1 MVRKELSF
9 HTVFFQRRKNYCYS
23 PLLSLRSMPLFF
35 QKQNDR
41 SNFAWQNY
49 FVGACLTLQAENIKY
64 INPMFRIA
72 AYYPFYNTFNGM
84 QQFPKQTIL
93 YAFDVFTGPAFK
105 TNIKEY
111 IRFTLTPGIHY
122 MYQLSD
128 EYHLNYIGGGI
139 SAGIELPVARHWSIL
154 NNGTITLDYA
164 NSGTNKDIQ
173 NFDISYQYQ
182 ASDTA
187 KKAITEGLIFIKSE
201 KNFLLLPK
209 FKNLKQQ
216 FRKQIRFQILQT
228 SINKL
233 MCIKKTTCFYD

>member
-1 MVRKELSF
+1 
-9 HTVFFQRRKNYCYS
+9 
-23 PLLSLRSMPLFF
+23 MPLFF
-35 QKQNDR
+35 QRQNDL
-41 SNFAWQNY
+41 SNFVWQNY
-49 FVGACLTLQAENIKY
+49 FVGACLTLQAENIRY

-105 TNIKEY
+105 TNIKD
-111 IRFTLTPGIHY
+111 IRFTLTPEIHY

-128 EYHLNYIGGGI
+128 EYHLNYLGGGI
-139 SAGIELPVARHWSIL
+139 SAGIEHPVARHWSIL
-154 NNGTITLDYA
+154 NNGKITFDYA

-201 KNFLLLPK
+201 KTSCFFP
-209 FKNLKQQ
+209 NL
-216 FRKQIRFQILQT
+216 RI
-228 SINKL
+228 
-233 MCIKKTTCFYD
+233 

>member
-41 SNFAWQNY
+41 SNFVWQNY
-49 FVGACLTLQAENIKY
+49 FVGVCLTLQAENIKY

-72 AYYPFYNTFNGM
+72 AFYPFYNTFNGM

-93 YAFDVFTGPAFK
+93 YAFDVFTGSAFK
-105 TNIKEY
+105 TNIKD

-128 EYHLNYIGGGI
+128 EYHLNYLGGGI

-201 KNFLLLPK
+201 KTSCFFP
-209 FKNLKQQ
+209 NL
-216 FRKQIRFQILQT
+216 RI
-228 SINKL
+228 
-233 MCIKKTTCFYD
+233 

>member
-35 QKQNDR
+35 QRQNDR
-41 SNFAWQNY
+41 SNFVWQNY
-49 FVGACLTLQAENIKY
+49 FIGACLTLQAENIKY

-93 YAFDVFTGPAFK
+93 YAFDVFTGPTFK
-105 TNIKEY
+105 TNIKD

-128 EYHLNYIGGGI
+128 EYHLNYLGGGT

-187 KKAITEGLIFIKSE
+187 KKAITEELIFIKSE
-201 KNFLLLPK
+201 KTSCFFP
-209 FKNLKQQ
+209 NL
-216 FRKQIRFQILQT
+216 RI
-228 SINKL
+228 
-233 MCIKKTTCFYD
+233 

>member
-35 QKQNDR
+35 QRQNDR
-41 SNFAWQNY
+41 SNFVWQNN
-49 FVGACLTLQAENIKY
+49 FVGVCLTLQAENIKY

-72 AYYPFYNTFNGM
+72 AYSPFYNTFNRM

-93 YAFDVFTGPAFK
+93 YAFDVFTEPAFK

-111 IRFTLTPGIHY
+111 IRFTLTSGIHY

-128 EYHLNYIGGGI
+128 EYHLNYPGGGI

-173 NFDISYQYQ
+173 NFDISYQFQ
-182 ASDTA
+182 AS
-187 KKAITEGLIFIKSE
+187 
-201 KNFLLLPK
+201 
-209 FKNLKQQ
+209 
-216 FRKQIRFQILQT
+216 R
-228 SINKL
+228 
-233 MCIKKTTCFYD
+233 

>member
-35 QKQNDR
+35 QRQNDR
-41 SNFAWQNY
+41 SNFVWQNY
-49 FVGACLTLQAENIKY
+49 FIGACLTLQAENIKY
-64 INPMFRIA
+64 INPIFRIA

-93 YAFDVFTGPAFK
+93 YAFDVFTGPTFK
-105 TNIKEY
+105 TNIKD

-128 EYHLNYIGGGI
+128 EYHLNYLGGGT

-187 KKAITEGLIFIKSE
+187 KKAITEELIFIKSE
-201 KNFLLLPK
+201 KTSCFFP
-209 FKNLKQQ
+209 NL
-216 FRKQIRFQILQT
+216 RI
-228 SINKL
+228 
-233 MCIKKTTCFYD
+233 

>member
-1 MVRKELSF
+1 MECSSF
-9 HTVFFQRRKNYCYS
+9 Q
-23 PLLSLRSMPLFF
+23 
-35 QKQNDR
+35 
-41 SNFAWQNY
+41 
-49 FVGACLTLQAENIKY
+49 
-64 INPMFRIA
+64 
-72 AYYPFYNTFNGM
+72 
-84 QQFPKQTIL
+84 KQTIL

-105 TNIKEY
+105 TNIKD

-128 EYHLNYIGGGI
+128 EYHLNYPGGGI
-139 SAGIELPVARHWSIL
+139 SAGIKLPVARHWSIL

-182 ASDTA
+182 ASIGVRYS
-187 KKAITEGLIFIKSE
+187 KKGYNRRAYIHKIR

-216 FRKQIRFQILQT
+216 FRKQIKLQILQT

>member
-9 HTVFFQRRKNYCYS
+9 HTVFFQHRKNYCYS

-35 QKQNDR
+35 QRQNDR
-41 SNFAWQNY
+41 SNFVWQNY

-128 EYHLNYIGGGI
+128 EYHLNYLGGGI

-182 ASDTA
+182 ASIGVRYS
-187 KKAITEGLIFIKSE
+187 KKGYNRRAYIHKIRK
-201 KNFLLLPK
+201 KLPASS
-209 FKNLKQQ
+209 
-216 FRKQIRFQILQT
+216 QI
-228 SINKL
+228 
-233 MCIKKTTCFYD
+233 

>member
-1 MVRKELSF
+1 
-9 HTVFFQRRKNYCYS
+9 
-23 PLLSLRSMPLFF
+23 MPLFF

-41 SNFAWQNY
+41 SNFVWQNY
-49 FVGACLTLQAENIKY
+49 FVGASLTLRAENIKY
-64 INPMFRIA
+64 ISPMFRIA
-72 AYYPFYNTFNGM
+72 AYSPFYNTFNGM

-105 TNIKEY
+105 TNIKD

-128 EYHLNYIGGGI
+128 EYHLNYIGRGI
-139 SAGIELPVARHWSIL
+139 SAGKEHPVARHWSIL

-182 ASDTA
+182 ASIGIRYS
-187 KKAITEGLIFIKSE
+187 KKGYNRRACIHKIRK
-201 KNFLLLPK
+201 KLPASS
-209 FKNLKQQ
+209 
-216 FRKQIRFQILQT
+216 QI
-228 SINKL
+228 
-233 MCIKKTTCFYD
+233 

>member
-1 MVRKELSF
+1 
-9 HTVFFQRRKNYCYS
+9 
-23 PLLSLRSMPLFF
+23 
-35 QKQNDR
+35 
-41 SNFAWQNY
+41 
-49 FVGACLTLQAENIKY
+49 
-64 INPMFRIA
+64 
-72 AYYPFYNTFNGM
+72 
-84 QQFPKQTIL
+84 
-93 YAFDVFTGPAFK
+93 
-105 TNIKEY
+105 
-111 IRFTLTPGIHY
+111 

-128 EYHLNYIGGGI
+128 EYHLNYLGGGT
-139 SAGIELPVARHWSIL
+139 SAGIEHPVARHWSIL

-209 FKNLKQQ
+209 LKNLKQK
-216 FRKQIRFQILQT
+216 FRKRIRFKILQT
-228 SINKL
+228 IINKL

>member
-1 MVRKELSF
+1 
-9 HTVFFQRRKNYCYS
+9 
-23 PLLSLRSMPLFF
+23 MPLFF
-35 QKQNDR
+35 PKQNDR
-41 SNFAWQNY
+41 SNFVWQNY
-49 FVGACLTLQAENIKY
+49 FVGACLTLQAENIRY

-93 YAFDVFTGPAFK
+93 YAFDVFTGPTFK
-105 TNIKEY
+105 TNIKD

-128 EYHLNYIGGGI
+128 EYHLNYLGGGI

-173 NFDISYQYQ
+173 NFDISY
-182 ASDTA
+182 
-187 KKAITEGLIFIKSE
+187 
-201 KNFLLLPK
+201 
-209 FKNLKQQ
+209 
-216 FRKQIRFQILQT
+216 
-228 SINKL
+228 
-233 MCIKKTTCFYD
+233 

>member
-41 SNFAWQNY
+41 SNFVWQNY

-72 AYYPFYNTFNGM
+72 AFYPFYNTFNGM

-93 YAFDVFTGPAFK
+93 YAFDVFTGSAFK
-105 TNIKEY
+105 TNIKD

-128 EYHLNYIGGGI
+128 EYHLNYPGRGI

-182 ASDTA
+182 A
-187 KKAITEGLIFIKSE
+187 FID
-201 KNFLLLPK
+201 N
-209 FKNLKQQ
+209 
-216 FRKQIRFQILQT
+216 
-228 SINKL
+228 
-233 MCIKKTTCFYD
+233 M

>member
-1 MVRKELSF
+1 
-9 HTVFFQRRKNYCYS
+9 
-23 PLLSLRSMPLFF
+23 MPLFF

-41 SNFAWQNY
+41 SNFVWQNY

-72 AYYPFYNTFNGM
+72 AYSPFYNTFNRM
-84 QQFPKQTIL
+84 QQFPKQTVL

-105 TNIKEY
+105 TNIKD

-128 EYHLNYIGGGI
+128 EYHLNYPGGGI
-139 SAGIELPVARHWSIL
+139 SEGIELPVARHWSIL

-201 KNFLLLPK
+201 K
-209 FKNLKQQ
+209 
-216 FRKQIRFQILQT
+216 T
-228 SINKL
+228 S
-233 MCIKKTTCFYD
+233 CFFPN

>member
-1 MVRKELSF
+1 
-9 HTVFFQRRKNYCYS
+9 
-23 PLLSLRSMPLFF
+23 MPLFF
-35 QKQNDR
+35 PKQNDR
-41 SNFAWQNY
+41 SNFVWQNY
-49 FVGACLTLQAENIKY
+49 FVGVCLTLQAENIRY

-72 AYYPFYNTFNGM
+72 AYSPFYNTFNRM

-93 YAFDVFTGPAFK
+93 YAFDVFTGSAFK
-105 TNIKEY
+105 TNIKD

-128 EYHLNYIGGGI
+128 EYHLNYPGRGT

-182 ASDTA
+182 ASIGVRYS
-187 KKAITEGLIFIKSE
+187 KKGYNRRAYIHKIRK
-201 KNFLLLPK
+201 KLPASS
-209 FKNLKQQ
+209 
-216 FRKQIRFQILQT
+216 QI
-228 SINKL
+228 
-233 MCIKKTTCFYD
+233 

>member
-23 PLLSLRSMPLFF
+23 PLLSLRSIPLFF

-41 SNFAWQNY
+41 SNFVWQNY
-49 FVGACLTLQAENIKY
+49 FVEVCLTLQVENIKY

-93 YAFDVFTGPAFK
+93 YAFDVFTEPAFK
-105 TNIKEY
+105 TNIKD

-128 EYHLNYIGGGI
+128 EYHLNYLGGGI

-173 NFDISYQYQ
+173 NFDISY
-182 ASDTA
+182 
-187 KKAITEGLIFIKSE
+187 
-201 KNFLLLPK
+201 
-209 FKNLKQQ
+209 
-216 FRKQIRFQILQT
+216 
-228 SINKL
+228 
-233 MCIKKTTCFYD
+233 

>member
-41 SNFAWQNY
+41 SNFVWQNY
-49 FVGACLTLQAENIKY
+49 FVGACLTLQAENIRY

-105 TNIKEY
+105 TNIKD
-111 IRFTLTPGIHY
+111 IRFTLTPEIHY

-128 EYHLNYIGGGI
+128 EYHLNYLGGGI
-139 SAGIELPVARHWSIL
+139 SAGIEHPVARHWSIL
-154 NNGTITLDYA
+154 NNGKITFDYA

-182 ASDTA
+182 ASIGVRYS
-187 KKAITEGLIFIKSE
+187 KKGYSRRACIHKIRKKLPASSQIEESE
-201 KNFLLLPK
+201 TTIQETN
-209 FKNLKQQ
+209 
-216 FRKQIRFQILQT
+216 QISDFTDQHQ
-228 SINKL
+228 
-233 MCIKKTTCFYD
+233 

>member
-1 MVRKELSF
+1 
-9 HTVFFQRRKNYCYS
+9 
-23 PLLSLRSMPLFF
+23 MPLFF

-41 SNFAWQNY
+41 SNFVWQNY

-93 YAFDVFTGPAFK
+93 YALDVFTGSAFK

-128 EYHLNYIGGGI
+128 EYHLNYLGGGI

-182 ASDTA
+182 ASIRIRYR
-187 KKAITEGLIFIKSE
+187 KKRL
-201 KNFLLLPK
+201 
-209 FKNLKQQ
+209 
-216 FRKQIRFQILQT
+216 
-228 SINKL
+228 
-233 MCIKKTTCFYD
+233 

>member
-1 MVRKELSF
+1 
-9 HTVFFQRRKNYCYS
+9 
-23 PLLSLRSMPLFF
+23 MPLFF

-41 SNFAWQNY
+41 SNFVWQNY
-49 FVGACLTLQAENIKY
+49 FVGASLTLRAENIKY
-64 INPMFRIA
+64 ISPMFRIA

-93 YAFDVFTGPAFK
+93 YAFDGFTGPAFK

-111 IRFTLTPGIHY
+111 IRFTLTSGIHY

-128 EYHLNYIGGGI
+128 EYHLNYLGGGT
-139 SAGIELPVARHWSIL
+139 SAGIELPVTRHWSIL

-187 KKAITEGLIFIKSE
+187 KKAITEELIFIKSE
-201 KNFLLLPK
+201 KTSCFFP
-209 FKNLKQQ
+209 NL
-216 FRKQIRFQILQT
+216 RI
-228 SINKL
+228 
-233 MCIKKTTCFYD
+233 

>member
-1 MVRKELSF
+1 
-9 HTVFFQRRKNYCYS
+9 
-23 PLLSLRSMPLFF
+23 MPLFF
-35 QKQNDR
+35 PKQNDR
-41 SNFAWQNY
+41 SNFVWQNY
-49 FVGACLTLQAENIKY
+49 FVGVCLTLQAENIRY

-93 YAFDVFTGPAFK
+93 YAFDVFTGSAFK
-105 TNIKEY
+105 TNIKD

-128 EYHLNYIGGGI
+128 EYHLNYPGRGI

-201 KNFLLLPK
+201 KTSCFFP
-209 FKNLKQQ
+209 NL
-216 FRKQIRFQILQT
+216 RI
-228 SINKL
+228 
-233 MCIKKTTCFYD
+233 

>member
-9 HTVFFQRRKNYCYS
+9 HTVFFQHRKNYCYS

-41 SNFAWQNY
+41 SNFVWQNY

-72 AYYPFYNTFNGM
+72 AFYPFYNTFNGM

-93 YAFDVFTGPAFK
+93 YAFDVFTGSAFK
-105 TNIKEY
+105 TNIKD

-122 MYQLSD
+122 MYHLSD
-128 EYHLNYIGGGI
+128 EYHLNYLGGGI

-187 KKAITEGLIFIKSE
+187 KKAITEGLVFIKSE

-209 FKNLKQQ
+209 LKNLKQQ
-216 FRKQIRFQILQT
+216 FRKQIKFQILQT

>member
-1 MVRKELSF
+1 M
-9 HTVFFQRRKNYCYS
+9 
-23 PLLSLRSMPLFF
+23 LFATLIITINASVF

-41 SNFAWQNY
+41 SNFVWQNY

-128 EYHLNYIGGGI
+128 EYHLNYPGGGI
-139 SAGIELPVARHWSIL
+139 SEGIELPVARHWSIL

-201 KNFLLLPK
+201 K
-209 FKNLKQQ
+209 
-216 FRKQIRFQILQT
+216 T
-228 SINKL
+228 S
-233 MCIKKTTCFYD
+233 CFFPN

>member
-35 QKQNDR
+35 QKQNDL
-41 SNFAWQNY
+41 SNFVWQNY

-64 INPMFRIA
+64 INPMFRIVT
-72 AYYPFYNTFNGM
+72 YYPFYNTFNGM

-93 YAFDVFTGPAFK
+93 YAFDVFTGPTFK

-128 EYHLNYIGGGI
+128 EYHLNYLGGGI

-201 KNFLLLPK
+201 K
-209 FKNLKQQ
+209 
-216 FRKQIRFQILQT
+216 T
-228 SINKL
+228 S
-233 MCIKKTTCFYD
+233 CFFPN